1 MYKQT
6 FNLLSRLLALLFFI
20 LSTVVASNPFV
31 MLINIIILLGLSYL
45 YNQKTVISFLIL
57 LLGIYNVINPIYF
70 VPLKILVVL
79 YYFTLFIKI
88 MLNDDYI
95 YIYEKLFY
103 TLKSKKL
110 TNKLLK
116 KLYYPTLFKNNMHK
130 YFNINKLSKNKNK
143 YLKKLV
149 MTKTKKDLED
159 IKLTYYMRFYNRD
172 KKRTNIIRNVWEP
185 KDNSFIL
192 VHIAILIISIIY
204 RGW

>member
-159 IKLTYYMRFYNRD
+159 IKLTYYMRFYNRE

-204 RGW
+204 RG

>member
-204 RGW
+204 RG